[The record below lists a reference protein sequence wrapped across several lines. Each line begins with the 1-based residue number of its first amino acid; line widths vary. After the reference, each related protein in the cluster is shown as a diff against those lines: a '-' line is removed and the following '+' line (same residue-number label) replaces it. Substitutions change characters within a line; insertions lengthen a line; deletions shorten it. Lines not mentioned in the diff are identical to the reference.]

1 MLALSR
7 PLGCVVQRLKQSFRW
22 SCANDQVILVLIL
35 TVYLMIEKTSPGDDR
50 SSHTA
55 IDFPHAAARL
65 AAFRSAVL
73 SYAAPLLSSLPKA
86 ALLPNASVCVPGM
99 FDGQAEIAVEI
110 EASVKSYISLKAV
123 ISVVT
128 GVLVRMRH

>member
-1 MLALSR
+1 M
-7 PLGCVVQRLKQSFRW
+7 
-22 SCANDQVILVLIL
+22 
-35 TVYLMIEKTSPGDDR
+35 
-50 SSHTA
+50 
-55 IDFPHAAARL
+55 
-65 AAFRSAVL
+65 
-73 SYAAPLLSSLPKA
+73 PLLCFHHCPK
-86 ALLPNASVCVPGM
+86 PPSYQTRPSVPGM

>member
-35 TVYLMIEKTSPGDDR
+35 TVYLMIEKTSPG
-50 SSHTA
+50 
-55 IDFPHAAARL
+55 
-65 AAFRSAVL
+65 
-73 SYAAPLLSSLPKA
+73 
-86 ALLPNASVCVPGM
+86 M

-128 GVLVRMRH
+128 GVLVRAPGSHFARGTD

>member
-1 MLALSR
+1 M
-7 PLGCVVQRLKQSFRW
+7 
-22 SCANDQVILVLIL
+22 ILVLIL
-35 TVYLMIEKTSPGDDR
+35 TVYLMIEKTS
-50 SSHTA
+50 
-55 IDFPHAAARL
+55 
-65 AAFRSAVL
+65 
-73 SYAAPLLSSLPKA
+73 
-86 ALLPNASVCVPGM
+86 PGM